1 MLCQT
6 SPMSAFAG
14 LELRHLIA
22 LRAVSE
28 EGSFLGAADALG
40 LSQAAISQQIA
51 GLERVIGQPVFDR
64 PGGPRP
70 ARLTAAGRILL
81 RHADGVMAQLVRAEQ
96 DLDDLASSG
105 QVTIGTFQSVS
116 VQLLPE
122 IVSALR
128 AKAPGVRINA
138 YEADENEE
146 LIERLLEG
154 EADVAFLA
162 GPVQDTRLDLVN
174 LGSDPFVVLV
184 AASDPLARQA
194 RARSFPARALAGV
207 PLIGQHGRE
216 QQRHIDRGLRSAG
229 LTPRYVFVTRDNG
242 AVQAMVRAGLG
253 AAILPH
259 LAVDSADAEVIVRP
273 LDPPIPART
282 LLIAVPRG
290 STPSPAAAQLIAL
303 AQRIGRNR
311 LSRARTAV
319 LGADA

>member
-1 MLCQT
+1 MT
-6 SPMSAFAG
+6 TFTG
-14 LELRHLIA
+14 LELRHLTA
-22 LRAVSE
+22 LRAVCE
-28 EGSFLGAADALG
+28 EGSFIGAADVLG

-51 GLERVIGQPVFDR
+51 GLERAIGQPVFDR

-70 ARLTAAGRILL
+70 VRLTAAGRILL
-81 RHADGVMAQLVRAEQ
+81 RHADGVMSLLDRAEQ

-122 IVSALR
+122 IVAALR
-128 AKAPGVRINA
+128 TKAPGVRIHA
-138 YEADENEE
+138 YEADENDE
-146 LIERLLEG
+146 LIERLMEG
-154 EADVAFLA
+154 DADVAFLA
-162 GPVQDTRLDLVN
+162 GPVQDKRLDLVN

-184 AASDPLARQA
+184 AAGTPLATQA
-194 RARSFPARALAGV
+194 KARSFPARALTGV

-229 LTPRYVFVTRDNG
+229 LAPRYAFVTRDNG

-259 LAVDSADAEVIVRP
+259 LAVDTADTEVVVRP
-273 LDPPIPART
+273 LDPPIPPRT

-290 STPSPAAAQLIAL
+290 SQPSPAVAQLIAI
-303 AQRIGRNR
+303 AQRIGRAR
-311 LSRARTAV
+311 LTRDRTAV
-319 LGADA
+319 LGPDA